1 MGKSLIGKSQTLEAG
16 QLPEDDQKALVGQ
29 MHVIEQRSMADL
41 MPVDVQRSE
50 IGQKP
55 EFA

>member
-1 MGKSLIGKSQTLEAG
+1 MGKSLIGKSQTLVAG

-29 MHVIEQRSMADL
+29 IHVIEQRSMADL

-50 IGQKP
+50 
-55 EFA
+55 FA